1 MIKES
6 KLFFIIA
13 ETPLHPGSGGEVI
26 GLVDLP
32 IQRERH
38 TNFPKIEASG
48 LKGCIREAFEN
59 LCRKKNGKYELEKK
73 LDVLKNKFQNIESEW
88 KEKNEKGEEIEKTD
102 KEKVPLLE
110 YHRAISLTFGP
121 EDIEESRAGSLVFTD
136 ARILLFPIKSLK
148 GVFAW
153 VTCPLVLERLKE
165 ELKLT
170 NKIEDPLHVDF
181 STLINTL
188 PQQSNICIDSNIVLE
203 EYTFEVKENKA
214 TLEIAEYLA
223 QKIFPS
229 QQNDIYKFWH
239 EKLKKDLVILSDDD
253 FEQFVTSSTE
263 VITRTRVDDVTG
275 TVKSGALWTEEYL
288 PQDTIL
294 YSIAMAS
301 PVRVEKDDAKGIF
314 KEDTP
319 DKEAKK
325 VLQFFE
331 LGIPEIIQIGGNQ
344 TIGKGI
350 IRIQILNQE
359 EGNAKRNN
367 NKQT

>member
-1 MIKES
+1 MFKKS

-13 ETPLHPGSGGEVI
+13 ETPLHPGSGGEII

-59 LCRKKNGKYELEKK
+59 S
-73 LDVLKNKFQNIESEW
+73 NKQ
-88 KEKNEKGEEIEKTD
+88 
-102 KEKVPLLE
+102 
-110 YHRAISLTFGP
+110 ISLNSQQININDKKIISLVFGP
-121 EDIEESRAGSLVFTD
+121 EDTEEAHAGALAFTD
-136 ARILLFPIKSLK
+136 ARILLFPVKSLK

-153 VTCPLVLERLKE
+153 ITCPMVLERFKE
-165 ELKLT
+165 DLKLT
-170 NKIEDPLHVDF
+170 NIIDRSLNVDF

-188 PQQSNICIDSNIVLE
+188 PEQTNISIESKVVLE
-203 EYTFEVKENKA
+203 EFTFELKENKE
-214 TLEIAEYLA
+214 TSKIAKYLA
-223 QKIFPS
+223 EKIFP
-229 QQNDIYKFWH
+229 NDTYKFWR
-239 EKLKKDLVILSDDD
+239 EKLEKDLVILSDED

-263 VITRTRVDDVTG
+263 VITRTRIDNVTG

-301 PVRVEKDDAKGIF
+301 PVRVEKDEAKGVF
-314 KEDTP
+314 KAETP

-331 LGIPEIIQIGGNQ
+331 LGIPDVIQIGGNQ

-350 IRIQILNQE
+350 VRIQIF
-359 EGNAKRNN
+359 K
-367 NKQT
+367 